1 MESRS
6 IENIK
11 NFLLFFFFEE
21 YFIKE
26 LDKVIKSSADQ
37 DLELTT
43 LLVYSIPERWRH
55 RYLFEGS
62 NPISYLG
69 KSDRKRSF
77 YVKSDTF

>member
-1 MESRS
+1 MR
-6 IENIK
+6 INRLFIY
-11 NFLLFFFFEE
+11 LFFFFEG
-21 YFIKE
+21 YFIRQGVRIS
-26 LDKVIKSSADQ
+26 DKVMKSNADQ

-62 NPISYLG
+62 NPILYLG

>member
-11 NFLLFFFFEE
+11 NFLLFFFEE

>member
-1 MESRS
+1 M
-6 IENIK
+6 
-11 NFLLFFFFEE
+11 
-21 YFIKE
+21 
-26 LDKVIKSSADQ
+26 IKSSADQ